1 MKLNFT
7 KALVLLL
14 LLVQNVPSFSQR
26 IINAVNTTD
35 QANFNGWVNT
45 PNPITGYVFSGAT
58 NRVGTSVATNGGL
71 YAIPSR
77 GLGYRPSS
85 SASSFTLTGTYR
97 NSTGAAIAVGDTIQ
111 VSYRAEVID
120 ANSRI
125 PGWEVTVGGQTNST
139 FNWLSTNGT
148 QTKTHKFVR
157 TTAIANNAT
166 FTLVFESDRGTGS
179 GSSPLIGINNI
190 SVTILPATAVCATPS
205 VTTQP
210 AGLALFAPNAAT
222 FSVSA
227 VDVTS
232 YQWQWRASASGTW
245 ANVTA
250 AEGTGGTT
258 ATFTTVSTT
267 QAMDGYQYRA
277 VLTNTCGSTT
287 QTLNTNAATLTVNCT
302 NPVVT
307 MQPLDTT
314 VMSGV
319 PAGFLINATDV
330 STYQWQW
337 RANANSNWA
346 DVTVAEGSGGT
357 TNAFTTIAT
366 TQQMN
371 GYQYRVVLTNTCG
384 ITLTDSAD
392 LTICTPPAVSTQPTA
407 AIAVLGN
414 AGIFEVNATNVS
426 TYQWQWRA
434 TASGTW
440 ANVTAAEGTG
450 GTTNSFTTIATTAQM
465 SGYQYRVVL
474 TNTCGNTIS
483 DSATLTICM
492 PPVVNLQP
500 ADTIAVL
507 SNVAVFEVG
516 ATNASAYQWQ
526 WRANA
531 NSTWADVTAAEGTG
545 GTTDS
550 FTTIATTAQMNGY
563 QYRVVLTNTCG
574 TTLSS
579 IIPTDSATLTICMP
593 PVVTQQPA
601 DTVVLLGNTAVF
613 EIAATNVSTYQ
624 WQWRANA
631 NGAWADVTATE
642 GTGGTTDSFTT
653 IATTAQMN
661 GYQYRVVLTNSC
673 GSTTVT
679 NIHTDSATLTIC
691 MPPTITTQVAHT
703 TAVVGANA
711 VFEVAVT
718 NATAYQW
725 QWRAGNT
732 ANWMDATVL
741 EGTGATTDSFTT
753 IATTMAMNGYEY
765 RVIVTNECGVNTVS
779 NIVSDSGVL
788 TVVCPAAAVIN
799 TQPAAI
805 TINLGANA
813 SFSVTATN
821 AATYQWQTWD
831 DLTAMWLDISPAATG
846 YTGQNTNTLIITA
859 PGLAMDS
866 SKYRVVLTNLC
877 NITTTSDEAM
887 LTIDAGITV
896 TTSPVSI
903 LSTDGFTSI
912 TVFTNTGIG
921 QQQSEG
927 IRYSEDGITW
937 NSLVAGG
944 VISGLQPNKQYYYQG
959 YVTFDIG
966 TYYGAVLDTFT
977 LANVAGGTTLNALA
991 GGTTIALT
999 LNENNNPVYTEYAI
1013 ASGTNWVQANGTL
1026 GTTVTWMTA
1035 ADWNAITVSELVPNT
1050 NYCFAVKARNDE
1062 GIETVLG
1069 AEICIMTDTAVNV
1082 SVGNIAAAL
1091 NSQVAVYPNPSTSG
1105 YVHLKYSFA
1114 TAIDLNVNVTDLS
1127 GKIVF
1132 TTDFKSLKSGQQTL
1146 DLSKLTQGM
1155 YFLKLSAEG
1164 QSVGKKII
1172 ISK

>member
-45 PNPITGYVFSGAT
+45 PNPITGYVCSGTT

-71 YAIPSR
+71 YAIPNR

-85 SASSFTLTGTYR
+85 SANAFTLTGTYR
-97 NSTGAAIAVGDTIQ
+97 NNTGAAIAVGDTIQ

-125 PGWEVTVGGQTNST
+125 PGWEVTVGGQTNSA

-190 SVTILPATAVCATPS
+190 SVTILPAAAICATPS

-210 AGLALFAPNAAT
+210 ADISLVAPNAAT
-222 FSVSA
+222 FNVSA
-227 VDVTS
+227 VNVTS
-232 YQWQWRASASGTW
+232 YQWQWRAAASGTW

-258 ATFTTVSTT
+258 ATFTTVPTT
-267 QAMDGYQYRA
+267 QAMDGYQYR
-277 VLTNTCGSTT
+277 VILTNTCGSTT
-287 QTLNTNAATLTVNCT
+287 QTLNTNAATLTMDCT

-319 PAGFLINATDV
+319 PAGFAINATDV

-337 RANANSNWA
+337 RATANGTWT
-346 DVTVAEGSGGT
+346 DVTAAEGSGGT
-357 TNAFTTIAT
+357 TNAFTTNAT

-371 GYQYRVVLTNTCG
+371 GYQYRAVLTNACG
-384 ITLTDSAD
+384 LTLTDSAI
-392 LTICTPPAVSTQPTA
+392 LTVCTPPAVSTQPADTVT
-407 AIAVLGN
+407 VLGN
-414 AGIFEVNATNVS
+414 IAVFEVNATNVGA
-426 TYQWQWRA
+426 YQWQWRGSA
-434 TASGTW
+434 NGIW
-440 ANVTAAEGTG
+440 ADVTAAEGSG
-450 GTTNSFTTIATTAQM
+450 GATNSFTTAATTAQM
-465 SGYQYRVVL
+465 NGYQYRVVL

-492 PPVVNLQP
+492 PPVVSIQP
-500 ADTIAVL
+500 TDTIAV
-507 SNVAVFEVG
+507 SGNVAVFEVD
-516 ATNASAYQWQ
+516 ATNATAYQWQ

-531 NSTWADVTAAEGTG
+531 NSNWADVSINEGTG
-545 GTTDS
+545 GTTNL
-550 FTTIATTAQMNGY
+550 FTTVATTQQMNGY
-563 QYRVVLTNTCG
+563 QYRV
-574 TTLSS
+574 
-579 IIPTDSATLTICMP
+579 I
-593 PVVTQQPA
+593 
-601 DTVVLLGNTAVF
+601 
-613 EIAATNVSTYQ
+613 
-624 WQWRANA
+624 
-631 NGAWADVTATE
+631 
-642 GTGGTTDSFTT
+642 
-653 IATTAQMN
+653 
-661 GYQYRVVLTNSC
+661 LTNSC

-691 MPPTITTQVAHT
+691 MPPTITAQVAHT
-703 TAVVGANA
+703 TAVVGASA

-725 QWRAGNT
+725 QWRTGNT

-753 IATTMAMNGYEY
+753 IATTMTMNGYEY

-788 TVVCPAAAVIN
+788 TVVCPPAAAII
-799 TQPAAI
+799 TQPAAL

-813 SFSVTATN
+813 SFSVTATD

-831 DLTAMWLDISPAATG
+831 ELTATWLNIAPATTG
-846 YTGQNTNTLIITA
+846 YTGQNTNTLMITA

-866 SKYRVVLTNLC
+866 SKYRVLVTNLC
-877 NITTTSDEAM
+877 GVTTTSGAAM

-896 TTSPVSI
+896 TTSPVSL
-903 LSTDGFTSI
+903 LSTDGFTSL
-912 TVFTNTGIG
+912 TVFANTGIG
-921 QQQSEG
+921 QQQSVG

-937 NSLVAGG
+937 NPLVAGG

-966 TYYGAVLDTFT
+966 TFYGAVLDTIT
-977 LANVAGGTTLNALA
+977 LANVAGATTLNALS

-999 LNENNNPVYTEYAI
+999 LNENNNPAYTQYAI

-1026 GTTVTWMTA
+1026 GNTVTWMTA
-1035 ADWNAITVSELVPNT
+1035 ADWNAIIVSELVPRT
-1050 NYCFAVKARNDE
+1050 NYCFAVKARNNA
-1062 GIETVLG
+1062 GVETVLG
-1069 AEICIMTDTAVNV
+1069 PEMCIMTDTSVNV
-1082 SVGNIAAAL
+1082 SVGDIAAAL
-1091 NSQVAVYPNPSTSG
+1091 KSQITVYPNPGTSG

-1114 TAIDLNVNVTDLS
+1114 TAIDLHVNVTDLS

-1132 TTDFKSLKSGQQTL
+1132 TTGFKSIKSGQQTL
-1146 DLSKLTQGM
+1146 DLSKLTQGV

-1164 QSVGKKII
+1164 QSVAKKIM

>member
-26 IINAVNTTD
+26 IINAVNTAD

-71 YAIPSR
+71 YAIPNR

-85 SASSFTLTGTYR
+85 SASTFTLTGTYR
-97 NSTGAAIAVGDTIQ
+97 NSTGAAIAIGDTIQ

-125 PGWEVTVGGQTNST
+125 PGWEVTVGGQTNAA
-139 FNWLSTNGT
+139 FNWLSTQGT

-166 FTLVFESDRGTGS
+166 FTLVFEADRGTGS

-190 SVTILPATAVCATPS
+190 SVTILPAAAICATPS

-210 AGLALFAPNAAT
+210 ADISLVAPNTAT
-222 FSVSA
+222 FSVAA

-232 YQWQWRASASGTW
+232 YQWQWRATASGNW

-258 ATFTTVSTT
+258 AAFTTVATT
-267 QAMDGYQYRA
+267 QAMDGYQYRV

-287 QTLNTNAATLTVNCT
+287 QTLNSNAATLTMDCT
-302 NPVVT
+302 NPTVT

-330 STYQWQW
+330 NTYQWQW
-337 RANANSNWA
+337 RANANSTWA
-346 DVTVAEGSGGT
+346 DVTPAEGTGGTTNAFTTNATTQQMDGYQYRVVLTNACGITLTDSAALTICIPPVLSIQPTDTIAVLGNVAVFEVNATNVTAYQWQWRANANGAWADVTAAEGTGGT

-366 TQQMN
+366 TAQMN
-371 GYQYRVVLTNTCG
+371 
-384 ITLTDSAD
+384 
-392 LTICTPPAVSTQPTA
+392 
-407 AIAVLGN
+407 
-414 AGIFEVNATNVS
+414 
-426 TYQWQWRA
+426 
-434 TASGTW
+434 
-440 ANVTAAEGTG
+440 
-450 GTTNSFTTIATTAQM
+450 
-465 SGYQYRVVL
+465 GYQYRVVL

-483 DSATLTICM
+483 DSATLALCM
-492 PPVVNLQP
+492 PPVVSIQP
-500 ADTIAVL
+500 TDTIAVL
-507 SNVAVFEVG
+507 GNVAVFEVN
-516 ATNASAYQWQ
+516 ATNVTAYQWQ

-531 NSTWADVTAAEGTG
+531 NGTWADVTAVQGTG

-574 TTLSS
+574 ANVSS
-579 IIPTDSATLTICMP
+579 TILTDSATLTICTP
-593 PVVTQQPA
+593 AVVVTQPS
-601 DTVVLLGNTAVF
+601 DTIVLLGNTAAF
-613 EIAATNVSTYQ
+613 EVAATNVSTYQ

-631 NGAWADVTATE
+631 NSNWADVTINE
-642 GTGGTTDSFTT
+642 GTGGTTNTFTT
-653 IATTAQMN
+653 VATTQQMN
-661 GYQYRVVLTNSC
+661 GYQYRVVLTNAC
-673 GSTTVT
+673 GNTTVT
-679 NIHTDSATLTIC
+679 HTNTDSASLMIC
-691 MPPTITTQVAHT
+691 MPPTITTQVAPT
-703 TAVVGANA
+703 TAVVGTHA

-732 ANWMDATVL
+732 ANWMDATIL
-741 EGTGATTDSFTT
+741 DGTGATTDSFTT
-753 IATTMAMNGYEY
+753 IATTMGMNGYEY
-765 RVIVTNECGVNTVS
+765 RVIVTNACGANTVS

-788 TVVCPAAAVIN
+788 MVVCPAAAVIN

-813 SFSVTATN
+813 SFSVTATD

-831 DLTAMWLDISPAATG
+831 ELTAAWLDITPAATG
-846 YTGQNTNTLIITA
+846 YSGQNTNTLIITT

-866 SKYRVVLTNLC
+866 SKYRVVVTNLC
-877 NITTTSDEAM
+877 AITTTSADAM

-903 LSTDGFTSI
+903 LSTDGFTSL

-921 QQQSEG
+921 QQQAEG
-927 IRYSEDGITW
+927 VRYSEDGITW

-944 VISGLQPNKQYYYQG
+944 VINGLQPNKQYYYQG

-966 TYYGAVLDTFT
+966 TFYGAILDTVT
-977 LANVAGGTTLNALA
+977 LANVAGATTLNALT
-991 GGTTIALT
+991 GGTSIELT
-999 LNENNNPVYTEYAI
+999 LNENNNPAYTQYAI

-1026 GTTVTWMTA
+1026 GTAATWMTA
-1035 ADWNAITVSELVPNT
+1035 ADWNAIIVSELVPNT
-1050 NYCFAVKARNDE
+1050 NYCFAVKARNNA
-1062 GIETVLG
+1062 GVETVLG
-1069 AEICIMTDTAVNV
+1069 TEVCIMTDTAVNV
-1082 SVGNIAAAL
+1082 SVRDIAAAL
-1091 NSQVAVYPNPSTSG
+1091 NNLVIVYPNPATSG
-1105 YVHLKYSFA
+1105 FVHLKYNFA
-1114 TAIDLNVNVTDLS
+1114 TAIDLNVSITDLS

-1146 DLSKLTQGM
+1146 DLSKLAQGI

-1164 QSVGKKII
+1164 QSAGKKIM